1 MTKNELSARL
11 AVETAVD
18 LHRVAEGFIVGMMV
32 RLHQLE
38 ADIVAAIALRRD
50 GRASFQLEAILD
62 DTNKLIA
69 EAFTEL
75 ANRVEQETDDL
86 AEAVQERERR
96 NWLLLFGFPVTAAI
110 LLPTGAEM
118 LVAGATARSWLW
130 RQGGDFSFRVNA
142 LIRNAF
148 SAAGATGGAPDL
160 GELIHKLQGRTPD
173 SPTPTIAQTERAAQ
187 TTVKTTAETVGT
199 KVREAVGLAGGES
212 APSGTV
218 IRYGWQQISVLDSRT
233 TDICRAYAFK
243 IWNASFEPVG
253 HSLPYDGGVPRHP
266 NCRSTICIHLL
277 DEDPLKDMTFGQW
290 LRTLTE
296 AQQAS
301 IFGPG
306 RMKLWREGKITDADL
321 IDQQRRAL
329 TLDEFNNKTAN

>member
-1 MTKNELSARL
+1 MTQNELSARL
-11 AVETAVD
+11 SVETAVD

-38 ADIVAAIALRRD
+38 ADIVAVIAMRRV
-50 GRASFQLEAILD
+50 GASTSHLEDILA
-62 DTNKLIA
+62 DTTNLIA
-69 EAFTEL
+69 DAFNEL
-75 ANRVEQETDDL
+75 ANRIEQEADDL

-96 NWLLLFGFPVTAAI
+96 NWLLLFGFPVTAAVA
-110 LLPTGAEM
+110 LPTGAAM
-118 LVAGATARSWLW
+118 LVAGATARSWLQ
-130 RQGGDFSFRVNA
+130 RQGRDLDFRVAA
-142 LIRNAF
+142 LIRNSFA
-148 SAAGATGGAPDL
+148 AAGGGVPDL
-160 GELIHKLQGRTPD
+160 MEIIRKLQGRTTD